1 MATTVESLRKA
12 VGKKQHSLAF
22 AWLAD
27 LMRQNGDLDA
37 ALTCVQTGL
46 SVTPTEEGNLVL
58 SKILVEM
65 QDWDGVIEAC
75 EFVLS
80 RNPYC
85 LSALRRLGDA
95 YAEKGDE
102 EKRNLYYRL
111 LHDLDPLD
119 AFWKEEYA
127 PKIEISEDV
136 PPLDNLAEP
145 EPALAEE
152 PSPVASQEDSPVE
165 CAEKKTEEEKDEDPF
180 SSLATLLPADEDTGN
195 EVSFHELENSLDKA
209 IADFSPANT
218 EKDVFPT
225 EEIDGDDIST
235 ALSGIFGVAETEEAA
250 NEKTEE
256 KNAETPSVEKNEDK
270 PQSLSDAFDSIFGE
284 DELPEEFVLSKPKD
298 NAVKENAPTAEI
310 PASEASPALDKAPLT
325 SAAPSETADA
335 SPLFDKSMSMA
346 PPQPSG
352 SLEKSVESSFDSLFG
367 DASDDL
373 PLEGLAGA
381 QKPDPEPA
389 AHPVPSDEP
398 SASLETASPS
408 PSVPPQPSGSL
419 EKSVE
424 SSFDSLFGDASDDLP
439 LEGLA
444 GAQKPDAESA
454 AHPVPS
460 DESSAS
466 LETASPFPSVPPQPS
481 GSLEKSVESS
491 FDSLFGDASDDLPL
505 EGLAGAQKPDPE
517 SAAHPV
523 PSDESSASL
532 ETASPSPSV
541 PPQPS
546 GSLEKSV
553 ESSFDSLFG
562 DASDDALVEDPT
574 TSTRTLAEIYFEQGV
589 YDEAVKIY
597 RDLLRKTPDDESLK
611 RRLSEIEKIRD
622 DKKEN

>member
-37 ALTCVQTGL
+37 ALTCVQAGL

-75 EFVLS
+75 KFVLS

-127 PKIEISEDV
+127 PKIEIAEEV

-165 CAEKKTEEEKDEDPF
+165 SVEKKTEEEKDEDPF

-250 NEKTEE
+250 NEKTGE

-284 DELPEEFVLSKPKD
+284 DELPEEFVLSKPSD
-298 NAVKENAPTAEI
+298 
-310 PASEASPALDKAPLT
+310 
-325 SAAPSETADA
+325 ETALQEKKESLSGLEPSVSES
-335 SPLFDKSMSMA
+335 SPLFEKSLEETPHPEST
-346 PPQPSG
+346 
-352 SLEKSVESSFDSLFG
+352 LEKSVKSSFDSLFG
-367 DASDDL
+367 DASDDF
-373 PLEGLAGA
+373 PLEGLGELP
-381 QKPDPEPA
+381 K
-389 AHPVPSDEP
+389 
-398 SASLETASPS
+398 SA
-408 PSVPPQPSGSL
+408 
-419 EKSVE
+419 
-424 SSFDSLFGDASDDLP
+424 
-439 LEGLA
+439 
-444 GAQKPDAESA
+444 AESA
-454 AHPVPS
+454 THIVPS
-460 DESSAS
+460 AEVAQPQEKKESLSGLEPSVSESSP
-466 LETASPFPSVPPQPS
+466 LF
-481 GSLEKSVESS
+481 EKSTEESS
-491 FDSLFGDASDDLPL
+491 
-505 EGLAGAQKPDPE
+505 KPE
-517 SAAHPV
+517 STL
-523 PSDESSASL
+523 D
-532 ETASPSPSV
+532 
-541 PPQPS
+541 
-546 GSLEKSV
+546 KSV
-553 ESSFDSLFG
+553 
-562 DASDDALVEDPT
+562 
-574 TSTRTLAEIYFEQGV
+574 
-589 YDEAVKIY
+589 
-597 RDLLRKTPDDESLK
+597 
-611 RRLSEIEKIRD
+611 
-622 DKKEN
+622 

>member
-310 PASEASPALDKAPLT
+310 PASEASTALDKAPLT

-335 SPLFDKSMSMA
+335 SPLDKSMSMA

-381 QKPDPEPA
+381 QKPDAEPA
-389 AHPVPSDEP
+389 AHIVPSDEP
-398 SASLETASPS
+398 
-408 PSVPPQPSGSL
+408 
-419 EKSVE
+419 
-424 SSFDSLFGDASDDLP
+424 
-439 LEGLA
+439 
-444 GAQKPDAESA
+444 
-454 AHPVPS
+454 
-460 DESSAS
+460 
-466 LETASPFPSVPPQPS
+466 
-481 GSLEKSVESS
+481 
-491 FDSLFGDASDDLPL
+491 
-505 EGLAGAQKPDPE
+505 
-517 SAAHPV
+517 
-523 PSDESSASL
+523 SASL